1 MRVDGNSD
9 EGPAHQQVQYW
20 WTKPH
25 LLKGSRANMVS
36 SRNRGASFKNRVELQ
51 NDFLALAHTNMF
63 TPLTLI
69 GPLTMAN
76 RQLNK
81 EMLHKNLNSAIDIY
95 INRVAEGEVL
105 DMERSIREQG
115 AEGKPWEDKSSS
127 EWGSM

>member
-1 MRVDGNSD
+1 
-9 EGPAHQQVQYW
+9 
-20 WTKPH
+20 
-25 LLKGSRANMVS
+25 MVS

-69 GPLTMAN
+69 VPFTMAN

-81 EMLHKNLNSAIDIY
+81 DVLHKKLNSAIDIY
-95 INRVAEGEVL
+95 INRVAEGEIL
-105 DMERSIREQG
+105 DTERSIREQG
-115 AEGKPWEDKSSS
+115 AEGEPWEDKSSS